1 MGDRSAVSRPEK
13 TVPSNPNKVNGWF
26 KPILTTRQVP
36 CPARRCDRGGA
47 IVAMGAAIEPMGAKG
62 QTAMK
67 VTPQADLV
75 RQIVVRTFTDL
86 HPEHEEPAPL
96 VEMILI
102 HDGKYRGRSYRSQGL
117 LAMWLVDIG
126 LLQVYGADG
135 EMLRTINL
143 FEEQGSLRRA
153 A

>member
-1 MGDRSAVSRPEK
+1 
-13 TVPSNPNKVNGWF
+13 
-26 KPILTTRQVP
+26 
-36 CPARRCDRGGA
+36 
-47 IVAMGAAIEPMGAKG
+47 
-62 QTAMK
+62 MK

-75 RQIVVRTFTDL
+75 RQIVVRTFTEL
-86 HPEHEEPAPL
+86 HPENLEPTAL

-126 LLQVYGADG
+126 LLQVYGSDG